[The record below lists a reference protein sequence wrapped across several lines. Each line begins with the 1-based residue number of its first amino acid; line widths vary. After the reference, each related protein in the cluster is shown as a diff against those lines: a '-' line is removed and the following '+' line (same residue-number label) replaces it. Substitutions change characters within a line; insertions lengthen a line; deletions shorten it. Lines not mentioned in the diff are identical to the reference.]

1 MRTPEFGHAVGHHRI
16 EIMTLRA
23 IKMLFVM
30 GIAVLATNSAL
41 AQQNPERQG
50 EAILTRNCS
59 MCHATGRAGTS
70 PHREAPAFRTLS
82 QRYPVDELQEALG
95 EGLSSGHPDMPDFVF
110 PPDQIGAILAYLRS
124 IQAR

>member
-1 MRTPEFGHAVGHHRI
+1 
-16 EIMTLRA
+16 MTIGA
-23 IKMLFVM
+23 IKIIFAM
-30 GIAVLATNSAL
+30 GIAVIAANSAL
-41 AQQNPERQG
+41 AQQKPERQG

-59 MCHATGRAGTS
+59 MCHSVGRAGTS

-82 QRYPVDELQEALG
+82 QLYPVDELQEALG

-110 PPDQIGAILAYLRS
+110 PPDQVGAILAYLRS